1 VIEIV
6 IVQDKINEIESGP
19 NYVNGSLII
28 KSYDDRGLV
37 MRWLEQ
43 FEGVAERKELFIEL
57 NEDESHLDVE
67 ERTALN
73 QVEVEPP
80 SG

>member
-1 VIEIV
+1 MIKIV
-6 IVQDKINEIESGP
+6 IVQDKINEIENGP

-37 MRWLEQ
+37 MKWLEQ

>member
-1 VIEIV
+1 MST
-6 IVQDKINEIESGP
+6 VQDKINEIENQA

-37 MRWLEQ
+37 MKWLEQ
-43 FEGVAERKELFIEL
+43 DFGVAERKELFIEL
-57 NEDESHLDVE
+57 NEDDSHLDVE
-67 ERTALN
+67 ERTAVS
-73 QVEVEPP
+73 QIEVEPP

>member
-1 VIEIV
+1 M
-6 IVQDKINEIESGP
+6 K
-19 NYVNGSLII
+19 
-28 KSYDDRGLV
+28 
-37 MRWLEQ
+37 WLEQ